1 MKEGRIVTE
10 LRREGKVNGGRLGCY
25 FTVGWRTIEGGKRK
39 DASLRGGEEEGL
51 QSLGLRSPAP
61 TKGGQ
66 PESAEQNLSG
76 DNLTLLRFIIQR

>member
-51 QSLGLRSPAP
+51 QVAGAEVTCTHKGWP
-61 TKGGQ
+61 TRV
-66 PESAEQNLSG
+66 SRAEP
-76 DNLTLLRFIIQR
+76 